1 MKRILIWV
9 ALLLM
14 AGSVWGY
21 DWATATKGKKI
32 TPIKGIIIVCSGQA
46 NTEECEEAYLGY
58 LFNNSPIKIVTRQ
71 HLKAIFEEKSLQM
84 SGLTEKEKSQEL
96 GKLLGASHILLYK
109 KISDEW
115 GISMDYTLI
124 NINSSEIE
132 YYFRARD
139 LHTIKTKQKVS
150 TSADFFDML
159 NRHVAK

>member
-1 MKRILIWV
+1 MKRILILV
-9 ALLLM
+9 ALVLM

-21 DWATATKGKKI
+21 DWAANKKGQKI

-46 NTEECEEAYLGY
+46 NTEECDEAYLGY

-84 SGLTEKEKSQEL
+84 SGLTEKEKSEEL

-109 KISDEW
+109 TISDKL
-115 GISMDYTLI
+115 GYGVDYTLI

-132 YYFRARD
+132 YSFRAKD
-139 LHTIKTKQKVS
+139 VYAVKTKYKTA
-150 TSADFFDML
+150 TSADFFYIL
-159 NRHVAK
+159 NQHVAK